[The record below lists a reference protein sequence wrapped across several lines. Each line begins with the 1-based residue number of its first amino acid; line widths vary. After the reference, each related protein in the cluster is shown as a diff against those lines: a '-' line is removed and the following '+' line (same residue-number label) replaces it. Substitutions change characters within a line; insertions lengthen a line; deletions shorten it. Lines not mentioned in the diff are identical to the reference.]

1 MKKNLLLPVAALSG
15 AIAIMAG
22 AFAAHSASGA
32 AIEWLKTGAF
42 YQLIHAVAVISI
54 VEKEW
59 HKMPA
64 YLFLVGAF
72 IFSTSLYLMALGAPI
87 WFGAITPIGGVLM
100 IMGWLVLA
108 YRSIRQRPEQ

>member
-1 MKKNLLLPVAALSG
+1 MKKNLLVSVAALSG

-22 AFAAHSASGA
+22 AFAAHGASGS

-54 VEKEW
+54 VERDG

-64 YLFLVGAF
+64 ILFLLGAC

-100 IMGWLVLA
+100 IMGWIMLA
-108 YRSIRQRPEQ
+108 YRSFRQRSEQ